1 MLWATADQCV
11 RAPNAGAVKAMD
23 RLKRASRTVRAG
35 LARLASRLMRRTEGN
50 VAMMFAMALP
60 VLMMITL
67 GGIDIHQ
74 ASKVKA
80 NLQDALDAAA
90 LAAARS
96 TYTDDAD
103 INRVGLAALKANM
116 PGYFREGSLDT
127 ANFVLADNRVTGD
140 ARVNVKVLVANIVL
154 PPYGK
159 LLDDYLPVSSRSE
172 VLRASRNVEVA
183 MVLDTTGSMDGTRIS
198 DLRAAAME
206 LVDIVVQ
213 QQQTPFYSR
222 VALAPYDWAVK
233 LDASAALPGTL
244 ARAARGDLRRP
255 TGITDVRYFDSSG
268 GVSSVSRARPAVVTT
283 TTNHGLKTGD
293 RVAIAGVSNTT
304 SINDNAYTV
313 TVVDTKTFRLDGSD
327 TSSHS
332 KTGSGGTFA
341 KCLRAD
347 CKLIVTSARHGLTD
361 NDYVYIDGVSGLRR
375 RTNSVPNINGGFVPV
390 EVLDADRFVIDRFGP
405 NYDAYG
411 NSGQAYCTV
420 RGCEYFVFKNS
431 AGSMSILPA
440 TNCVSE
446 RTGAEAY
453 TDAAPSTA
461 FVGRVYSNS
470 CGSQPILPLT
480 SVRSDLENRI
490 GALRASGNTAG
501 QIGIAWGWYLVSPTF
516 GSIFTGDGQP
526 APYNTSET
534 LKAVVLMTDGE
545 FNAPYCQDVAANTGG
560 SSTSRIYC
568 PATNGSP
575 FQQSVKLCE
584 GMKAQNIVVYT
595 VGFGL
600 STNRGK
606 AGVDTAIEV
615 METCATNKDTHFFMA
630 NSGTDLK
637 DAFKAIGRDITRL
650 RIAR

>member
-1 MLWATADQCV
+1 
-11 RAPNAGAVKAMD
+11 
-23 RLKRASRTVRAG
+23 
-35 LARLASRLMRRTEGN
+35 
-50 VAMMFAMALP
+50 MMFGMALP
-60 VLMMITL
+60 VLVMITL
-67 GGIDIHQ
+67 GAIDIHQ

-96 TYTDDAD
+96 TFTDDAN
-103 INRVGLAALKANM
+103 INRIGLAALKANM
-116 PGYFREGSLDT
+116 PGYFAEDSQDT

-183 MVLDTTGSMDGTRIS
+183 MVLDTTGSMSGTRIS

-233 LDASAALPGTL
+233 LDASTTLPGTL
-244 ARAARGDLRRP
+244 AKAARGDLIGP
-255 TGITDVRYFDSSG
+255 TGITDIRYFDSSG
-268 GVSSVSRARPAVVTT
+268 AVASVSRARPAVVATSN
-283 TTNHGLKTGD
+283 NHGLKTGD
-293 RVAIAGVSNTT
+293 RVAIAGVSTT
-304 SINDNAYTV
+304 TNINDSAYSV
-313 TVVDTKTFRLDGSD
+313 TVIDAKSFSLDGSD
-327 TSSHS
+327 TRSYSKNGSS
-332 KTGSGGTFA
+332 GTFA

-347 CKLIVTSARHGLTD
+347 CNLIVTSAGHGLTG
-361 NDYVYIDGVSGLRR
+361 NDYAYIEGVSGMKRR
-375 RTNSVPNINGGFVPV
+375 INNVPHINGNFAPI
-390 EVLDADRFVIDRFGP
+390 EILDANRFAIDRFGP
-405 NYDAYG
+405 SYDAYG
-411 NSGQAYCTV
+411 KSASGQAYCTL
-420 RGCEYFVFKNS
+420 RGCEYFVFRSS

-446 RTGAEAY
+446 RTGGEAY
-453 TDAAPSTA
+453 TDVAPGTA
-461 FVGRVYSNS
+461 PVGRVYSTGCNS
-470 CGSQPILPLT
+470 EPILPLT

-490 GALRASGNTAG
+490 GALKAAGNTAG
-501 QIGIAWGWYLVSPTF
+501 QIGIGWGWYLVSPNF
-516 GSIFTGDGQP
+516 GSIFTGEGRP
-526 APYNTSET
+526 APHDRSKT

-568 PATNGSP
+568 TATNGSP

-606 AGVDTAIEV
+606 SGVDTAIEV

-630 NSGTDLK
+630 NSGTDLR

>member
-1 MLWATADQCV
+1 
-11 RAPNAGAVKAMD
+11 MD
-23 RLKRASRTVRAG
+23 RLKHAQEAVS
-35 LARLASRLMRRTEGN
+35 ARLKGLVSRLLRRTEGN
-50 VAMMFAMALP
+50 VAMMFGLALP
-60 VLMMITL
+60 LLVMITL

-96 TYTDDAD
+96 TFTDDVN
-103 INRVGLAALKANM
+103 INRIGLAALKANM
-116 PGYFREGSLDT
+116 PGYFAEDSQDT
-127 ANFVLADNRVTGD
+127 ASFVLADNRVTGD

-183 MVLDTTGSMDGTRIS
+183 MVLDTTGSMAGTRIS

-233 LDASAALPGTL
+233 LDASTTLPGTL
-244 ARAARGDLRRP
+244 AKAARGDLRRP

-268 GVSSVSRARPAVVTT
+268 SVSSVSRAKPAVVTT
-283 TTNHGLKTGD
+283 STNHGLKTGD

-304 SINDNAYTV
+304 NINDNAHTV
-313 TVVDTKTFRLDGSD
+313 TVVDAKTFSLDGSD
-327 TSSHS
+327 TRSYSKNGSS
-332 KTGSGGTFA
+332 GTFA

-361 NDYVYIDGVSGLRR
+361 NDYVYIDGTSGLKR
-375 RTNSVPNINGGFVPV
+375 RTNSVPHINGNFVPI
-390 EVLDADRFVIDRFGP
+390 EILDVDRFVIDRFGP

-453 TDAAPSTA
+453 TDVSPVTAP
-461 FVGRVYSNS
+461 VGRVYSTGCN
-470 CGSQPILPLT
+470 SQPILPLT

-490 GALRASGNTAG
+490 GALQASGNTAG
-501 QIGIAWGWYLVSPTF
+501 QIGIGWGWYLVSPTF
-516 GSIFTGDGQP
+516 GSIFTGDGRP
-526 APYNTSET
+526 APYDTSET

-568 PATNGSP
+568 TATNGSP
-575 FQQSVKLCE
+575 FQQSVKMCE

-600 STNRGK
+600 GSNRGGS
-606 AGVDTAIEV
+606 GVDTAIEV
-615 METCATNKDTHFFMA
+615 METCATNKDTHFFKA
-630 NSGTDLK
+630 DSGTDLRE
-637 DAFKAIGRDITRL
+637 AFKAIGRDITRL

>member
-1 MLWATADQCV
+1 M
-11 RAPNAGAVKAMD
+11 N
-23 RLKRASRTVRAG
+23 G
-35 LARLASRLMRRTEGN
+35 LSRLTRGARAFVARFAQGTRGN
-50 VAMMFAMALP
+50 VAMMFGLALP
-60 VLMMITL
+60 VLIMI
-67 GGIDIHQ
+67 GFGAVDIHQ

-96 TYTDDAD
+96 KYTDDVNL
-103 INRVGLAALKANM
+103 NRIGMAALKANM
-116 PGYFREGSLDT
+116 PSYFKDGSQDT
-127 ANFVLADNRVTGD
+127 ANFTLNDNKITAN

-159 LLDDYLPVSSRSE
+159 LMDDYLPVGSSSE
-172 VLRASRNVEVA
+172 VLRASRDVEVA

-206 LVDIVVQ
+206 LIDIVVQ

-233 LDASAALPGTL
+233 LDASATLPGTL
-244 ARAARGDLRRP
+244 AKAARGDLRGP

-268 GVSSVSRARPAVVTT
+268 NVSSVSRARPAVVTSSA
-283 TTNHGLKTGD
+283 NHGLKTGD
-293 RVAIAGVSNTT
+293 QVAIAGVSNTT
-304 SINDNAYTV
+304 NINDNAYTV
-313 TVVDTKTFRLDGSD
+313 TVVDTKTFSLDGSD
-327 TSSHS
+327 TRSYSKNGSS
-332 KTGSGGTFA
+332 GTFA
-341 KCLRAD
+341 KCLRSD
-347 CKLIVTSARHGLTD
+347 CKLIVTSAGHGLTT
-361 NDYVYIDGVSGLRR
+361 NDYVYIDGVSGLKR
-375 RTNSVPNINGGFVPV
+375 RTSSVPHINGNFVAV
-390 EVLDADRFVIDRFGP
+390 ETLDVNRFVIDRFGP

-411 NSGQAYCTV
+411 NSGQAYCTL

-431 AGSMSILPA
+431 AGSMSIQPA

-453 TDAAPSTA
+453 TDVAPSTA
-461 FVGRVYSNS
+461 FVGRVYSSN
-470 CGSQPILPLT
+470 CNSQPIMPLT
-480 SVRSDLENRI
+480 SVRSDLESRI

-501 QIGIAWGWYLVSPTF
+501 QIGIAWGWYLVSPNF

-600 STNRGK
+600 DRDRGGS
-606 AGVDTAIEV
+606 GVDTAIEV

-630 NSGTDLK
+630 TSGTDLK